1 MRSRN
6 RRLRQPRATLRLHAL
21 LIAAALAACTP
32 HPPRVHPTPP
42 PAAST
47 PPPQILTAD
56 LDRIFDQPAFS
67 AGFCAVVVQAADT
80 GELIYA
86 RNPDKLLLPA
96 SNMKILTLAAAADRL
111 TWRFQYETK
120 LVATGPIE
128 DGTLRG
134 DLVVIGSGDPTIGE
148 MRIATTSKGTLDTWA
163 DQLWNRGL
171 RRIDGRIIGDGRALR
186 ARPYGAGWAWDDL
199 VYGFAAPVSALQY
212 HDNLVLLAIRPGQ
225 ANGIPAA
232 MEITPAENGLTI
244 VNRIVTGAAGSPMGV
259 TLEREPGDR
268 LVTVTGS
275 VPLGS
280 PEIYRTVA
288 VPDPPAF
295 FARSLRAALVAR
307 GIRVGGAA
315 IDMETAIPPPAEG
328 AAQVLLTAQ
337 SPPLSDIAPILMK
350 DSENLYAETLLRT
363 LAVVAPPVDGSG
375 AAGAIR
381 DVLVSRGLPPNG
393 AIVADGSGL
402 SRYDLVTARTLAG
415 VLRAFQS
422 DPLFVDALAVGGT
435 DGTLAHR
442 FDGTSAAGRVRAKTG
457 SMSHVCAL
465 SGYVTTDAGRP
476 LVFSIIAN
484 NFDAPPSAITAAI
497 DAAVVRLLSAP

>member
-1 MRSRN
+1 MRSPNSRS
-6 RRLRQPRATLRLHAL
+6 RQPRATARLPIL

-32 HPPRVHPTPP
+32 HPPRVHPTTP
-42 PAAST
+42 ST
-47 PPPQILTAD
+47 AIAPPPQTLTTD
-56 LDRIFDQPAFS
+56 LDRIFDRPAFS

-80 GELIYA
+80 GELLYT

-96 SNMKILTLAAAADRL
+96 SNMKILTLAAAVDRL

-134 DLVVIGSGDPTIGE
+134 DLVIVGSGDPTIGE
-148 MRIATTSKGTLDTWA
+148 MRIAAAPKGTLDTWA
-163 DQLWNRGL
+163 DELWSRGL
-171 RRIDGRIIGDGRALR
+171 RQIDGRIIGDGRALR

-212 HDNLVLLAIRPGQ
+212 HDNLVLLTIRPGR
-225 ANGIPAA
+225 ADGAPAT
-232 MEITPAENGLTI
+232 MEIAPAESGLTI
-244 VNRIVTGAAGSPMGV
+244 VNRIVTAAASSPMGIV
-259 TLEREPGDR
+259 LEREPGER
-268 LVTVTGS
+268 LVTVSGR

-280 PEIYRTVA
+280 SEIDRTVA

-307 GIRVGGAA
+307 GIRVVGAA
-315 IDMETAIPPPAEG
+315 IDMETAVPPPAEG

-337 SPPLSDIAPILMK
+337 SPPLSGIASILMK
-350 DSENLYAETLLRT
+350 DSENLYAETLLQT
-363 LAVVAPPVDGSG
+363 LAAVAPPVDGSG
-375 AAGAIR
+375 AAGAVR
-381 DVLVSRGLPPNG
+381 DLLVSRGLPPNG

-415 VLRAFQS
+415 ILRAFRT

-457 SMSHVCAL
+457 SMSHVRAL

-484 NFDAPPSAITAAI
+484 NFDAAPSAITAAI
-497 DAAVVRLLSAP
+497 DAAVVRLIVAR